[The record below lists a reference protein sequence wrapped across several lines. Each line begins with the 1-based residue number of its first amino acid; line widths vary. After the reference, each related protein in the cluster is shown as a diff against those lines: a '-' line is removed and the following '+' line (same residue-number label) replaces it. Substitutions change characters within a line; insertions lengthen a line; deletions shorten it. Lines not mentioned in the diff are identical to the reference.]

1 MAARDEKTPVHFDL
15 PDGDQVDLI
24 PWAYVVDKSNT
35 ILSGIISNLASINDD
50 LTRIDNKIQT
60 WIDE

>member
-35 ILSGIISNLASINDD
+35 ILSGIISNLASINED

>member
-1 MAARDEKTPVHFDL
+1 MAAREEKTPVHFDL

-35 ILSGIISNLASINDD
+35 ILSGIISNLASINED